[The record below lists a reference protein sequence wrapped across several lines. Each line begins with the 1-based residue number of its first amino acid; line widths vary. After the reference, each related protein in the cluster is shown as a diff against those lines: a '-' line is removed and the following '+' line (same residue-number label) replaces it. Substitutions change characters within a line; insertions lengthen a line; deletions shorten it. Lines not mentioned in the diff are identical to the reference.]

1 MRLLPLFFTLMR
13 ARRRART
20 ALFIAAL
27 CGSGA
32 AVGSSTTLAV
42 MALNALGAGSI
53 VKAAQAQGLVPATPP
68 KSSIAVSGNEPW
80 HAQASAGSFDACREQ
95 FAQGRQPRLQ
105 GLDSRT
111 ASGLRPLCF
120 DGFAVM
126 YSSQHKTPLYVAQV
140 LDRQRLAAAKQQ
152 QRSDQF
158 FEDARLPRAARATLE
173 DYRGSGFDR
182 GHMAPAGDMGDERS
196 MAQSF
201 SLANIVPQAREHNRK
216 PWADVEKATRSYVL
230 RASGPVYVITGVVHE
245 AGQCPIAAQ
254 PQPPRTFDAQACT
267 IGAGKVAV
275 PSHMFKLVFDP
286 QRNRAWAHWLPNRDD
301 ARVSPPI
308 AYAEL
313 VRRTG
318 IDFLPGFDGQ
328 P

>member
-1 MRLLPLFFTLMR
+1 MRLLPLFFTFLK
-13 ARRRART
+13 ARRRVRT
-20 ALFIAAL
+20 ALMLAAL

-42 MALNALGAGSI
+42 IALNALGAGSV
-53 VKAAQAQGLVPATPP
+53 VKAAQAQGGV
-68 KSSIAVSGNEPW
+68 SSSHPTAAP
-80 HAQASAGSFDACREQ
+80 GSFEACRDQ
-95 FAQGRQPRLQ
+95 FAQGRQPQLLS
-105 GLDSRT
+105 LDART
-111 ASGLRPLCF
+111 TSGLRPLCF

-140 LDRQRLAAAKQQ
+140 LDRQRLAAAQKQ

-158 FEDARLPRAARATLE
+158 FEDARLPRPVRATLE

-182 GHMAPAGDMGDERS
+182 GHLAPAGDMGDGRS

-201 SLANIVPQAREHNRK
+201 SLANIVPQAREHNRAA
-216 PWADVEKATRSYVL
+216 WADVEKATRSYVK
-230 RASGPVYVITGVVHE
+230 RASGAVYVITGVVHE
-245 AGQCPIAAQ
+245 PGQCPIAMQ
-254 PQPPRTFDAQACT
+254 PQNPRIFDAQACT

-275 PSHMFKLVFDP
+275 PSHMFKLVYDP
-286 QRNRAWAHWLPNRDD
+286 LRNRAWAHWLPNRDD
-301 ARVSPPI
+301 ARVGPPI

-318 IDFLPGFDGQ
+318 IDFLPAMQVQ